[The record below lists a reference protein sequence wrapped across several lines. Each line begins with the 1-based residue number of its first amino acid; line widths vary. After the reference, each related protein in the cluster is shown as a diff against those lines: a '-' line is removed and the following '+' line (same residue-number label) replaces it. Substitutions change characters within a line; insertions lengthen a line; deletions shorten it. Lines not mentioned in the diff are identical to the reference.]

1 MSSPPVC
8 PVTPR
13 LYVLLRLTHLVAPP
27 PPINKV
33 AHEVAGDL
41 SRVGLG
47 RYRVVTC
54 EEEVRLAR
62 ILLARSLTR
71 LRGAELP
78 ECFARIRNTILA
90 WQQQSDFPVT
100 AKSCSALATA
110 HAVSQSP
117 SQTSAS
123 AIPKWV
129 LEEFSNCLLID
140 EDLLNEGKG
149 LHVLG
154 FERLALENCPPLL
167 RYVIRDGLL
176 EQSRELGMRAALRS
190 LRNVPHAS
198 VDEDLPPTTV
208 KVYCENTDD
217 LYLLASR
224 AYSDVP
230 NGELGLGGRAL
241 LMSLCLE
248 RNAKRV
254 GEDVELP
261 NASALGLRYRRR
273 SGELTDQV
281 LGLEI
286 RVKSVV
292 GRS

>member
-47 RYRVVTC
+47 TYRVVTC